1 VKTPRNT
8 FGWIFLLTGLVI
20 FYCLAASA
28 IATELNDVLH
38 GPPFTS
44 MVRDHMPHFLNAA
57 LDMVLPLKVQN
68 LPYINHFNPQHLS
81 TNDSPFEQF
90 NVVKWMGWAFIV
102 GAFADIG
109 TAYLTRVKTQVEE

>member
-1 VKTPRNT
+1 MKTPRNT
-8 FGWIFLLTGLVI
+8 FGWIFLITGLVI

-44 MVRDHMPHFLNAA
+44 MVRDRMPHFLNAA
-57 LDMVLPLKVQN
+57 LDMILPLKVQN

-90 NVVKWMGWAFIV
+90 NVVKWMGWAFIA
-102 GAFADIG
+102 GAFVDVA
-109 TAYLTRVKTQVEE
+109 TAFMTRTKTQVEE